1 MHASMARHLQTL
13 ASILGC
19 VVLTCAGGALS
30 PLRAQSAQNQTQRAP
45 QSGAAPPTEAP
56 APSPSNAPELN
67 MHDSPIALRTQ
78 VTVVPVRVVVRD
90 QNGRA
95 VGNLHREDFRLLEDG
110 KPQDISNFTV
120 ETLAGLSQQVVGP
133 NVTPPGGNASQAAAP
148 FAPPSRFVVLL
159 FDDIRL
165 SLQDLMQVRNAASR
179 YIDAS
184 LAPTDR
190 VAIYTT
196 SGQNQSDF
204 TADRAR
210 LHKSLAELLPRTLGV
225 IDPTA
230 EDCPPMELYE
240 ADQIVN
246 MNDDQAIAVA
256 TQDAITCL
264 ESPSDAAGVPDP
276 TLPQRAQD
284 FALAAARRVF
294 ELGDQQ
300 TEDDFRRLREVIQR
314 MADLPGQ
321 RSIVLLSPGFIY
333 PTHEWEFSEI
343 IDDAI
348 RRNIFI
354 DTLDARGLYTPEL
367 GSGDISRPMNSI
379 NPQNSGF
386 RTFYRITGEERQ
398 VEVLLELANNTG
410 GSHFENNNDLE
421 AGLREVA
428 SPPEAYYLL
437 AFTPSDLKYD
447 GHFHSLKVT
456 LVPKGKFTIQAR
468 KGFYAPKH
476 GATPEDTARQDLE
489 DAVFSQEVQH
499 GIPITLQTQFYKTDA
514 MDAKLAVLTHVD
526 LAHMRFNK
534 ADGRNL
540 DDLTIVTAL
549 FDGNGNFITG
559 TQKVVQMKL
568 RDETLEQLS
577 RTGMTIRT
585 NFDVKPGD
593 YAVRLVVRDSQT
605 AMLSSENGAVEIPY

>member
-1 MHASMARHLQTL
+1 MARHLQTL
-13 ASILGC
+13 ASILCC
-19 VVLTCAGGALS
+19 VVLMCPGGALS
-30 PLRAQSAQNQTQRAP
+30 SLRAQSAQNQTQQAP
-45 QSGAAPPTEAP
+45 QSAAASATEAP
-56 APSPSNAPELN
+56 PLNAPELN
-67 MHDSPIALRTQ
+67 MHDSPVALRTQ

-95 VGNLHREDFRLLEDG
+95 VGHLHREDFRLLEDG

-204 TADRAR
+204 TADRTR
-210 LHKSLAELLPRTLGV
+210 LHKSLAGLLPRTLGV

-264 ESPSDAAGVPDP
+264 ERPSDAAGVPDP

-300 TEDDFRRLREVIQR
+300 TEDDFRRLREVIER

-367 GSGDISRPMNSI
+367 GSGDISRPMSSI

-386 RTFYRITGEERQ
+386 RTFYRVTGEEKQ

-476 GATPEDTARQDLE
+476 GATPDDTARQDLE

-549 FDGNGNFITG
+549 FDRNGNFITG

-577 RTGMTIRT
+577 RTGMTVRT

>member
-1 MHASMARHLQTL
+1 MLAKVICGVALMYASA
-13 ASILGC
+13 
-19 VVLTCAGGALS
+19 ALDS
-30 PLRAQSAQNQTQRAP
+30 AQSTRTETP
-45 QSGAAPPTEAP
+45 QSGTTES
-56 APSPSNAPELN
+56 PSSGLQAPSNAPELD
-67 MHDSPIALRTQ
+67 MHDSPVALRTE
-78 VTVVPVRVVVRD
+78 VTVIPVRVVVRD
-90 QNGRA
+90 QNGNA
-95 VGNLHREDFRLLEDG
+95 VANLRREDFHLLEDG

-120 ETLAGLSQQVVGP
+120 ETLAGLSRQVIGP
-133 NVTPPGGNASQAAAP
+133 NITQPAGNASQAAAP
-148 FAPPSRFVVLL
+148 FVPPSRFVVLL
-159 FDDIRL
+159 FDDIRI
-165 SLQDLMQVRNAASR
+165 SLQDLMRVRNAAGH

-190 VAIYTT
+190 VAIYTS
-196 SGQNQSDF
+196 SGQDQSDF
-204 TADRAR
+204 TDDRGR
-210 LHKSLAELLPRTLGV
+210 LHKSLAELLPRPLGV
-225 IDPTA
+225 IDPTP

-246 MNDDQAIAVA
+246 MNDQQALAVA
-256 TQDAITCL
+256 TQDAISCMQSVADQ
-264 ESPSDAAGVPDP
+264 EGASDPS
-276 TLPQRAQD
+276 LLQRAQ
-284 FALAAARRVF
+284 AYAMAAARRVF
-294 ELGDQQ
+294 EMADQQ
-300 TEDDFRRLREVIQR
+300 TEDDLRRLREVIAR
-314 MADLPGQ
+314 MGDLPGQ

-354 DTLDARGLYTPEL
+354 DTLDARGLFTPEL
-367 GSGDISRPMNSI
+367 GSGDISRPISNV
-379 NPQNSGF
+379 NPQNAGF
-386 RTFYRITGEERQ
+386 RTFYRVTGEERQ
-398 VEVLLELANNTG
+398 GQVLLELAENTG

-447 GHFHSLKVT
+447 GRFHSLRVT
-456 LVPKGKFTIQAR
+456 LLPKGEFTVQAR

-476 GATPEDTARQDLE
+476 GATPEDAAKQDIE

-499 GIPITLQTQFYKTDA
+499 GIPITLQTQFYKMDA
-514 MDAKLAVLTHVD
+514 ADAKLAVLAHVD
-526 LAHMRFNK
+526 LAHMRFNR

-540 DDLTIVTAL
+540 DDLTVVTAL
-549 FDGNGNFITG
+549 FDRNGNFVAG
-559 TQKVVQMKL
+559 TQKLVQMKL

-593 YAVRLVVRDSQT
+593 YAVRLVVRDSQA